1 MFDIAVTTEVWRA
14 DRLWWDGGTMR
25 WFGVDSDVND
35 WLAGS
40 CKTTAFW
47 LLGLPE
53 VTSGESYSIRYRTVV
68 TQGGEVVTDTTMVH
82 FDGLQYADVIAF
94 QRWALTELSEMVRLF
109 EAKHAGASITV
120 PRRWVAQ
127 LWRLLKSSVAAPRPA

>member
-1 MFDIAVTTEVWRA
+1 MFDIAVTTEVWKA

-25 WFGVDSDVND
+25 WFGVDDDVNG

-53 VTSGESYSIRYRTVV
+53 VASGESYSIRYRTVV
-68 TQGGEVVTDTTMVH
+68 TQDGEVVTDTSMVQ
-82 FDGLQYADVIAF
+82 FDGLSYADVIAF
-94 QRWALTELSEMVRLF
+94 QRWALAELSEMVRMF

-127 LWRLLKSSVAAPRPA
+127 LWRLLKSSVAAPRLA